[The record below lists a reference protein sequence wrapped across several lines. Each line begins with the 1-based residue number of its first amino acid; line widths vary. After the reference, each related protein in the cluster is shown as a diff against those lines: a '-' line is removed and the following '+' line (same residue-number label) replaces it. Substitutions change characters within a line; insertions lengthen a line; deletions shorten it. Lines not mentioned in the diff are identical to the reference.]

1 MKRRKV
7 PPKGFRRDA
16 ADGKKMPG
24 TGICRHKK
32 CWVPNKKAFCA
43 LCEKGYTGPIFFVII
58 PYAGMTP
65 ERRAAAGAAF
75 APHTKPN

>member
-7 PPKGFRRDA
+7 PPEGFRRDA
-16 ADGKKMPG
+16 ADGKKMPEI
-24 TGICRHKK
+24 GIRRHKK
-32 CWVPNKKAFCA
+32 RWASSKKAFCA
-43 LCEKGYTGPIFFVII
+43 LCKKGYTGLNFFVII
-58 PYAGMTP
+58 SRAGMTP